1 MVVICPTVTA
11 FDLQTYREQLLQIKP
26 FARRVHL
33 DLMDGDFAPSLSPG
47 LDDIWWPHEMVADIH
62 LMYRRP
68 MDYLPQLIQLRPNM
82 VVVHA
87 EAEVHHM
94 HFAAELHK
102 AGIKAG
108 LCVLQ
113 DTPIRNVTQIMHSF
127 DHVLVFSGHLG
138 YHGGH
143 ADMGILTK
151 IDEIR
156 ANDADIEIGWDGGIN
171 DQNAAALVAG
181 GVSVLNVG
189 GYIQKSPDPDVAYRT
204 LEQIVH
210 GGLSGVSA

>member
-1 MVVICPTVTA
+1 MVAICPTVTA
-11 FDLQTYREQLLQIKP
+11 FDLTVYREQLLQIKP
-26 FARRVHL
+26 FAKRVHL
-33 DLMDGDFAPSLSPG
+33 DLMDGDFAPTVSPELS
-47 LDDIWWPHEMVADIH
+47 DIWWPPELVADIH

-68 MDYLPQLIQLRPNM
+68 MDHLSQLLRLHPNM

-102 AGIKAG
+102 AGIKVG

-127 DHVLVFSGHLG
+127 DHVLIFSGHLG

-143 ADMGILTK
+143 ADMGILSK

-156 ANDADIEIGWDGGIN
+156 ANDSDIEIGWDGGIN
-171 DQNAAALVAG
+171 DQNADNLVAA

-189 GYIQKSPDPDVAYRT
+189 GFIQKADDPAAAYHT
-204 LEQIVH
+204 LERIVR
-210 GGLSGVSA
+210 GEQ